1 MTELIKKIKNE
12 VKSNGWANKKGA
24 EFHYDIQKYQYR
36 LIGITPVTAK
46 CRKQTTTDRKLK
58 SKPL

>member
-1 MTELIKKIKNE
+1 MPVLVSLQAVRPASWFVTADKDAARNPARFIP
-12 VKSNGWANKKGA
+12 A
-24 EFHYDIQKYQYR
+24 
-36 LIGITPVTAK
+36 TVTAK